1 MHTECLKLLLLIM
14 DKLVVYTDGGSRNNP
29 GPGAVGV
36 VILHGEETVAEA
48 KQFLGEKITNNWAEY
63 EAVVLAMG
71 RLLELNLRGADIEF
85 KLDSML
91 VVEQLKGNWKIKEPT
106 LKPQVEKVRSLA
118 GNFGSIT
125 FTYVPREQNKR
136 ADALVNEAL
145 DEAGF

>member
-1 MHTECLKLLLLIM
+1 MRTACSILLHTM

-29 GPGAVGV
+29 GPGAAGV
-36 VILHGEETVAEA
+36 VILRGEETVAEA

>member
-1 MHTECLKLLLLIM
+1 M